1 MPPKKTVFHEQIK
14 SLEQFEKITSAEFG
28 RMAIIDAHLEWC
40 GPCVCMEP
48 NYQALWFSV
57 ENPEARL
64 SFW

>member
-48 NYQALWFSV
+48 NY
-57 ENPEARL
+57 
-64 SFW
+64 